1 VQLRILGPL
10 QVWRTGTEVDAGPPQ
25 QQCLLA
31 LLLAREGHPVSTAE
45 LIELL
50 WGPASPPSAVN
61 VIHKYVG
68 ALRRLLEPG
77 LPARAPGAYLAR
89 RGTGY
94 RFTAGLETLDLVR
107 FRRLIAAAQAQAG
120 RDEHDQALDGYIEA
134 LRLDHGRAGGGLART
149 TAAQATF
156 ASLDDEFVEAVLDA
170 AQIAARL
177 RRPARLV
184 APLRHAA
191 DLNPLNEPVQASL
204 VTTLAAAGRRAE
216 ALTAYRVIRER
227 LSDEL
232 GVDPG
237 PDLREAYRG
246 VMSQAAPSGRARGRT
261 RPCTRL
267 SRRPASRACSS

>member
-1 VQLRILGPL
+1 
-10 QVWRTGTEVDAGPPQ
+10 VDAGPPQ

-31 LLLAREGHPVSTAE
+31 LLLAREGRPVSMTE
-45 LIELL
+45 LIDLL
-50 WGPASPPSAVN
+50 WGPDSPSSAVN

-107 FRRLIAAAQAQAG
+107 FRRLIAEARAHAG
-120 RDEHDQALDGYIEA
+120 REEHDQALDRYVEA
-134 LRLDHGRAGGGLART
+134 LGLDHGRAGGGLART
-149 TAAQATF
+149 TAAQAIF
-156 ASLDDEFVEAVLDA
+156 ASLDDEFVEAVLDG
-170 AQIAARL
+170 AQTAARL
-177 RRPARLV
+177 CRPARLV
-184 APLRHAA
+184 APLRRAA

-204 VTTLAAAGRRAE
+204 VMTLAAAGRRAE

-232 GVDPG
+232 DVGPG
-237 PDLREAYRG
+237 PELREAYQG
-246 VMSQAAPSGRARGRT
+246 VMSQVAAPSGRAHGRA

-267 SRRPASRACSS
+267 SRGPTTRSAAACQPRGHF